1 MTRAGGISGNR
12 LPPRRYGSVETPD
25 VPRDAAAFVARR
37 APKSC
42 SGCTPEQHAAQGTFA
57 AGIET
62 SCTGVR
68 RRRGRTAAGSRE
80 GPLPALRAS
89 VTGRHLR
96 AGGDASPPRLRAQ
109 RAARARPLRCV
120 AGVEAEGP
128 DSDSNLIE
136 PANVPLAWM
145 PVTVRH
151 QVSHV
156 IGALQCQSSNP
167 PVEPLRVPAAA
178 QEALAKWAAR
188 RINHRQQPDD
198 VRQAGGSAPL
208 QLACGSRNLKPPGA
222 VGLHHP
228 AALRSLRRR

>member
-156 IGALQCQSSNP
+156 FGALVAVSVSPATLLWSRSESLPPPSRHWPNGRRGASTTVSSP
-167 PVEPLRVPAAA
+167 MTCARRVVPLRC
-178 QEALAKWAAR
+178 
-188 RINHRQQPDD
+188 N
-198 VRQAGGSAPL
+198 
-208 QLACGSRNLKPPGA
+208 
-222 VGLHHP
+222 
-228 AALRSLRRR
+228 